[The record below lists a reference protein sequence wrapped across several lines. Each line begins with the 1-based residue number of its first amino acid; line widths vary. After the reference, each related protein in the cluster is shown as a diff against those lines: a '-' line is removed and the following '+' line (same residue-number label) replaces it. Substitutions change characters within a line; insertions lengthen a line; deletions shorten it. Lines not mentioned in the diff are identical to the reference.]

1 MTDAAPDEVVH
12 LDISGGIATITLDSP
27 RNRNALSR
35 QLTGELEAHLEA
47 ALGDDAVRAVVLTH
61 SGTVFCAG
69 ADLKESR
76 DANVAT
82 ARGDA
87 PAPRRGGRGL
97 PGMIDMIWQSPKP
110 VVARVN
116 GAVRAGGLGLM
127 SACDFVIMKE
137 DATMAFSEVRIGVV
151 PAVISVVCLPRFST
165 LKGAELMLTGDTFT
179 AAEAAEWGFINRA
192 VPADQ
197 LDAAVDG
204 IIDSLKKCSPNA
216 LAETKKMARLV
227 PTLSSGDAFKAMGE
241 LSARMFA
248 TPEAREGMTAFA
260 EKRDPSWVAEQG

>member
-1 MTDAAPDEVVH
+1 MSDEVVH
-12 LDISGGIATITLDSP
+12 LDIGGGIATITLDSP

-35 QLTGELEAHLEA
+35 QLTTELEDHLTT
-47 ALGDDAVRAVVLTH
+47 ALADDAARAVVLTH
-61 SGTVFCAG
+61 TGTVFCAG

-76 DANVAT
+76 EANVAK
-82 ARGDA
+82 AEGREQ
-87 PAPRRGGRGL
+87 APRRQGMGL
-97 PGMIDMIWQSPKP
+97 PGMVNMIWDSPKP

-127 SACDFVIMKE
+127 SACDFVIMKA

-151 PAVISVVCLPRFST
+151 PAVISVVCLPRFGT

-192 VPADQ
+192 VPGDD
-197 LDAAVDG
+197 LDAAVDA
-204 IIDSLKKCSPNA
+204 IIGSLKKCSPNA
-216 LAETKKMARLV
+216 LAETKKMTRLV
-227 PTLSSGDAFKAMGE
+227 PTLSTEEGFKAMAT

-248 TPEAREGMTAFA
+248 SPEAREGMTAFA
-260 EKRDPSWVAEQG
+260 EKRDPSWAIEQS